1 MQLDA
6 DGRIESYEIVE
17 GVIRSAAR
25 MTYTEV
31 HAILEGDAEDLR
43 ARGGTRALAV
53 PEFERMRTAGRADE
67 QAARGAGLASTSIC
81 PSR

>member
-1 MQLDA
+1 MKFC
-6 DGRIESYEIVE
+6 E

-31 HAILEGDAEDLR
+31 HAILEGDEEVR
-43 ARGGTRALAV
+43 ARYAHLAAEFELMRDLAV
-53 PEFERMRTAGRADE
+53 LDE
-67 QAARGAGLASTSIC
+67 QAAVKSAAASTSIF